1 MSGSGERRTSCHFDL
16 IGESWRIGLKLAEWN
31 RLVDETDFDRL
42 PGGDRQAGHASG
54 IKFQAVDDGT
64 GYRSARCEVLWPLPD
79 QPADPRAGT
88 VAAPHPG
95 TGRSDLSVF

>member
-42 PGGDRQAGHASG
+42 PGGDRPAGHASG

-64 GYRSARCEVLWPLPD
+64 GTAQPD
-79 QPADPRAGT
+79 VKSFGLCQTSRQIHEPERWQPHIRAQG
-88 VAAPHPG
+88 VPI
-95 TGRSDLSVF
+95 